1 MLWVLGVVD
10 LVRFVRW
17 MLVFCW
23 LVNLCVVR
31 RCLGFGLGLL
41 CGVFD
46 LQFCGLAGV
55 DCG

>member
-31 RCLGFGLGLL
+31 AVFGVWVRVVMW
-41 CGVFD
+41 CI
-46 LQFCGLAGV
+46 
-55 DCG
+55 

>member
-1 MLWVLGVVD
+1 MGSWVGD

-31 RCLGFGLGLL
+31 AVVGVWFRLL